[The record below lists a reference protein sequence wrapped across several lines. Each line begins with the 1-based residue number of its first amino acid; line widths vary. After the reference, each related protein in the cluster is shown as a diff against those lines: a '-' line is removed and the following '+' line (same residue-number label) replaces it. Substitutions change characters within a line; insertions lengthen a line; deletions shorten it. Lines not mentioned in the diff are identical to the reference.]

1 MRRMIYASA
10 LIIFVVIGYGD
21 PASALAPS
29 PQPDD
34 QPISAA
40 DNFFSIFCPILFL
53 VVLVVGGIL
62 VARRRSAREER
73 RRAATGVG
81 LPLPERGEPGKR
93 PRGLPVGPLQEF
105 QQDHLAALNEP
116 LVDLPE
122 PEDLRELPKPSLNGH
137 RPDGQIPPEDDPR
150 RRFKRGY

>member
-10 LIIFVVIGYGD
+10 LVIVMVIGFGD

-29 PQPDD
+29 PQPDK

-40 DNFFSIFCPILFL
+40 DNFFAVFCPIFFL
-53 VVLVVGGIL
+53 AVLVGGGIL
-62 VARRRSAREER
+62 VSRRRSAREER

-93 PRGLPVGPLQEF
+93 PRGLPVGPLREF
-105 QQDHLAALNEP
+105 QQDHLASLNEP
-116 LVDLPE
+116 LVNLPE
-122 PEDLRELPKPSLNGH
+122 PEDPRELPKPSLNGH
-137 RPDGQIPPEDDPR
+137 RPEGQIPPEDPK